1 MQRLLQCPKC
11 KKLMVPR
18 DSRCTHCDAKVF
30 DPYVWIMVAIGVVSM
45 IVGLVIVIFGF
56 TFGPPDPLK

>member
-30 DPYVWIMVAIGVVSM
+30 DPYVWVMIAIGVVSL
-45 IVGLVIVIFGF
+45 IVGLVIVISEIK
-56 TFGPPDPLK
+56 FGPFDR